1 MSEPTLTRE
10 QAWGWEETMVVA
22 AVRHCLASR
31 SGLVMDCT
39 EWLVDYAWTALSERN
54 RELIRRDVEAAF
66 AAGSWVPG
74 HWAEQQWEKV
84 RALWNKPGK
93 VVE

>member
-22 AVRHCLASR
+22 AVRHCLATR
-31 SGLVMDCT
+31 SGFVLDCT
-39 EWLVDYAWTALSERN
+39 DWLVDYAWSELSERN

-66 AAGSWVPG
+66 ADGQWTPMD
-74 HWAEQQWEKV
+74 WAEQRWNKV
-84 RALWNKPGK
+84 RGLWTQKEKAG
-93 VVE
+93 E

>member
-1 MSEPTLTRE
+1 MTKPTLTRE

-39 EWLVDYAWTALSERN
+39 EWLVDSWGLLSERN
-54 RELIRRDVEAAF
+54 RELICRDVVAAF

-84 RALWNKPGK
+84 RALWAKPGK

>member
-1 MSEPTLTRE
+1 MDEPKLTRE

-31 SGLVMDCT
+31 SGIVMDCT
-39 EWLVDYAWTALSERN
+39 EWLCGSWDVLSERN
-54 RELIRRDVEAAF
+54 RELIRRDVVAAF
-66 AAGSWVPG
+66 AAGSWVPN

-84 RALWNKPGK
+84 RALWTQERKAG
-93 VVE
+93 E